1 MRIPTSAALA
11 LILGVGIA
19 GAQSAPRKDPVH
31 YSGTGLAPRVEARPP
46 GIRLGLARPPESAL
60 SPLSESEKARL
71 AAPGPR
77 LRTGIHRQ
85 PPAGWMQTGAWQTAS
100 DGTPLWRVALR
111 SPGSMGIRVEFRE
124 FSVGAG
130 RVWLYDGTQFVG
142 PYSGRGLYDD
152 GHFWSATVASE
163 SVVVEYQPATAAGA
177 GDPPF
182 QIANVAHQARRVMS
196 PPATAA
202 ITTSS
207 QDADFCEL
215 DPNCFADWQTAMK
228 MVGHLDFE
236 DDGEEYMCSGSL
248 VATRDNSMIPYLL
261 TAGHCI
267 HDEAAARTLEV
278 HWTYQTPSCG
288 ATPPASYTTS
298 ESSPQGAHL
307 IGFGTIEEGD
317 YSLVLLQGVPSDVTF
332 SGWDTS
338 DPPVTAS
345 VVGVHHPHGSW
356 KRISF
361 GKRTDD
367 SSAEVMN
374 ESGGIDVAPAD
385 RYLQIQYDLGRV
397 EPGSSGSALFTSPG
411 VIVGTLTYGLEDPVL
426 TACEIDP
433 FVAGYGRFSNTYRN
447 LQAYFENWPAATVT
461 PAPANLSFSVVNQAA
476 PAAQTVR
483 LTSQTT
489 GSVSFRIRPDAAW
502 ISASVVSGQISAA
515 SPVTLKVSVDP
526 TQLPQPGQ
534 YSSTV
539 TILAGTAAPQFI
551 NVTVTVQ
558 ASQSDVSAMVA
569 PATVT
574 AANGIW
580 SFQMQLADTAGVA
593 TRVTAIKING
603 TDYSANLAAWFGT
616 NQIPA
621 LGAIQA
627 QLKASGVPAGPQY
640 FEFWG
645 ADNASGQTWYRV
657 AAATFK

>member
-1 MRIPTSAALA
+1 
-11 LILGVGIA
+11 
-19 GAQSAPRKDPVH
+19 
-31 YSGTGLAPRVEARPP
+31 
-46 GIRLGLARPPESAL
+46 
-60 SPLSESEKARL
+60 
-71 AAPGPR
+71 
-77 LRTGIHRQ
+77 
-85 PPAGWMQTGAWQTAS
+85 MQTGAWQTAS

-111 SPGSMGIRVEFRE
+111 SPGSMGMRVEFRE

-130 RVWLYDGTQFVG
+130 KVWLYDGAQFVG
-142 PYSGRGLYDD
+142 PYSGRGLYND

-163 SVVVEYQPATAAGA
+163 SVVLEYQPATAAGA

-182 QIANVAHQARRVMS
+182 RIANIAHQARPVMS
-196 PPATAA
+196 SQSQAA
-202 ITTSS
+202 ITTASE
-207 QDADFCEL
+207 DADFCEL
-215 DPNCFADWQTAMK
+215 DANCYPDWQPAVK
-228 MVGHLDFE
+228 MVGQLDFE
-236 DDGEEYMCSGSL
+236 DGGEEYLCSGTL

-278 HWTYQTPSCG
+278 YWKYQTSSCG
-288 ATPPASYTTS
+288 ATPPASHASSETS
-298 ESSPQGAHL
+298 PLGAHL

-332 SGWDTS
+332 SGWDTA
-338 DPPVTAS
+338 DPPVTAA
-345 VVGVHHPHGSW
+345 VVGVHHPNGSW

-361 GKRTDD
+361 GNRTGDAD
-367 SSAEVMN
+367 AEV
-374 ESGGIDVAPAD
+374 ETPEGISDAPAD
-385 RYLQIQYDLGRV
+385 LYLQIQYNLGRV
-397 EPGSSGSALFTSPG
+397 EPGSSGSALFTTPG
-411 VIVGTLTYGLEDPVL
+411 IIVGTLTYGPEDPVL
-426 TACEIDP
+426 TACEIAP

-447 LQAYFENWPAATVT
+447 LQAYFENWPAAAVT
-461 PAPANLSFSVVNQAA
+461 PAPANVSFSVVNQAA
-476 PAAQTVR
+476 PAAQTVK

-489 GSVSFRIRPDAAW
+489 GSVSFRIRPDASW
-502 ISASVVSGQISAA
+502 ISVSAVSGQISAA

-526 TQLPQPGQ
+526 TQLPLPGQ

-558 ASQSDVSAMVA
+558 ASQSNVTAMVA

-574 AANGIW
+574 SSNGIW
-580 SFQMQLADTAGVA
+580 SFQIQLADTAGVA
-593 TRVTAIKING
+593 TRLTAIKING
-603 TDYSANLAAWFGT
+603 TDYSANIAAWFGA

-621 LGAIQA
+621 SGAILA

-657 AAATFK
+657 ATATFK